1 MLFNWFAACE
11 LPDSVQQSQPVP
23 EPRLECIVRGDYPID
38 KLVAVRPA
46 FSILHDYLPCMSKA
60 TVWNRS
66 PGGQSCDL
74 MVVAMGK
81 TGYGKSTTLNTLL
94 RENAFETSDIDGCTR
109 KLQSLEYRFNTSAA
123 NFYLSFADLPGLGE
137 HPELDLQYYPL
148 YRQTLRSA
156 QVVLYFVRADQRDY
170 SVDLRAFAELVNG
183 SGAGGKVILVVNAV
197 DKIEPLNRSLPFT
210 LSLQQ
215 KRALDEKID
224 LLRGLFSIPESVII
238 PVSGTEGFNLDALAK
253 AIVSKLSTS
262 LVRA

>member
-1 MLFNWFAACE
+1 M
-11 LPDSVQQSQPVP
+11 
-23 EPRLECIVRGDYPID
+23 
-38 KLVAVRPA
+38 
-46 FSILHDYLPCMSKA
+46 
-60 TVWNRS
+60 
-66 PGGQSCDL
+66 
-74 MVVAMGK
+74 
-81 TGYGKSTTLNTLL
+81 
-94 RENAFETSDIDGCTR
+94 
-109 KLQSLEYRFNTSAA
+109 
-123 NFYLSFADLPGLGE
+123 PGLGE

-183 SGAGGKVILVVNAV
+183 SGAGGKVILVVNAI

-210 LSLQQ
+210 LSLPQ
-215 KRALDEKID
+215 KRVLDEKID